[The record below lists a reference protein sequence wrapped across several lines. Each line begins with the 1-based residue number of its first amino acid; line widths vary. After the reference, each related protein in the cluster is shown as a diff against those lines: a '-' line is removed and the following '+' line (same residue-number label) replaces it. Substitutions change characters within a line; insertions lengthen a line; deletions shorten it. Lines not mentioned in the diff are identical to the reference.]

1 MSRTAFVKAQYPRF
15 SNNSNNTNTTDYNN
29 MNFNLTQQVERE
41 KDNIK
46 NVLET
51 AENHF
56 EKNIDKYKRKR
67 EMGLTGLKKEMEL
80 KMRTEIHEIE
90 ERKNHHIND
99 LIQNHDKAFK
109 ELKQFYNSTT
119 SENLSMIKDQRKQLT
134 KSQANHKTNQKLI
147 SQKRAV
153 NSGLRVSQLQ

>member
-1 MSRTAFVKAQYPRF
+1 M
-15 SNNSNNTNTTDYNN
+15 
-29 MNFNLTQQVERE
+29 
-41 KDNIK
+41 
-46 NVLET
+46 LET

-153 NSGLRVSQLQ
+153 NSGLRVI